1 MTGTPATEARLPQ
14 TLRSAVAAAEDRKAR
29 DLRALDL
36 SRVSDFTD
44 YFVVCSGRS
53 ERQVAAIADGIQE
66 ALGALGVKPLHVEG
80 LPSARWVLLDYADVV
95 IHVFE
100 EETRAYYGLEKIW
113 SDAPE
118 VTAELRV

>member
-1 MTGTPATEARLPQ
+1 MTGTPATDSRLPE

-53 ERQVAAIADGIQE
+53 ERQVGAIAEGVQE
-66 ALGALGVKPLHVEG
+66 ALAALGVKPLHVEG
-80 LPSARWVLLDYADVV
+80 LPAARWVLLDYGDIVV
-95 IHVFE
+95 HVFE
-100 EETRAYYGLEKIW
+100 EETRSFYGLEKLW

-118 VTAELRV
+118 VTAELH